1 MSSDEYIK
9 ARGEVERDMKASG
22 KYINFYSEYS
32 SGYWE
37 QERRISEMAADKIA
51 ERKAIETLK
60 RLKRF

>member
-9 ARGEVERDMKASG
+9 TRREVERDMKASG
-22 KYINFYSEYS
+22 EYKNFYSEYS
-32 SGYWE
+32 DGYWE
-37 QERRISEMAADKIA
+37 QEREISEMAADKIA